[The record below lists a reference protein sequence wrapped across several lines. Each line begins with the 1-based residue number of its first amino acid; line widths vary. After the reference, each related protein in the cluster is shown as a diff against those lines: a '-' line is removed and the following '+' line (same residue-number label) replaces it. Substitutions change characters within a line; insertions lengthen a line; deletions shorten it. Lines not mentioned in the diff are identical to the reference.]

1 MKSLPQPRQHPL
13 APLVRFITP
22 LEGGQ
27 LHLQVLL
34 PPVLAG
40 WGATPPLRSPALRQD
55 GPRGEL
61 PRDVAAAL
69 PDVVADGVEARLPQ
83 NIRRMRVFPAP
94 VALFLWAHPGKDKVL
109 PTMASQGLP

>member
-34 PPVLAG
+34 PPVFAG
-40 WGATPPLRSPALRQD
+40 GVPHRPSAPHALRQD
-55 GPRGEL
+55 GPRGDP
-61 PRDVAAAL
+61 PRSVAAAL

-83 NIRRMRVFPAP
+83 NVR
-94 VALFLWAHPGKDKVL
+94 
-109 PTMASQGLP
+109 